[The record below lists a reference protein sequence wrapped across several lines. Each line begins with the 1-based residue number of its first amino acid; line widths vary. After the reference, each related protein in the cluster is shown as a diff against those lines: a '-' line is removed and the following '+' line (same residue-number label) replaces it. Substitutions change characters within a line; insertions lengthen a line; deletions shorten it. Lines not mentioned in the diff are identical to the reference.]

1 MYDIN
6 GQQLKLFTP
15 EEMEAMRKK
24 RPPAQPI
31 PEVKPIQPP
40 HVIPQTDV
48 NVNPYKPTP
57 LTNEVKALLNL

>member
-6 GQQLKLFTP
+6 GKQLQLFTP

-31 PEVKPIQPP
+31 PEVKPIEQPR
-40 HVIPQTDV
+40 VVSQTDP
-48 NVNPYKPTP
+48 NVNPKKP
-57 LTNEVKALLNL
+57 